1 MLIRVD
7 DIKEVGLSRE
17 FVAAVSDF
25 PELSVLEQRGE
36 VFFPEPIATKIRAI
50 RANEMIQLDGTV
62 STAVRFACS
71 RCLKVYPHVLELVF
85 TITYARNLPAISDE
99 ETGEELE
106 LNAEDLGLE
115 LLPGDELDL
124 HAVIQEQVLLGLPL
138 QPLCSDT
145 CRGLCP
151 HCGVDLN
158 TETCNCAGDGFSG
171 KFSVLKDWNN
181 RQK

>member
-7 DIKEVGLSRE
+7 DIKEAGLNRE
-17 FVAAVSDF
+17 YAAAAAEF

-36 VFFPEPIATKIRAI
+36 VFFPEPITTKLRAI
-50 RANEMIQLDGTV
+50 RVGEMIQLDGTV
-62 STAVRFACS
+62 STSVRFVCS

-85 TITYARNLPAISDE
+85 TLTYARNLPAIDDA

-115 LLPGDELDL
+115 LLSGDELDL

-138 QPLCSDT
+138 QPLCEDT

-151 HCGVDLN
+151 RCGVDLN
-158 TETCNCAGDGFSG
+158 TATCNCAGDGFAG
-171 KFSVLKDWNN
+171 KFSVLKDWSN